1 LSRRRLALA
10 AVAPLLAAG
19 LCGCISVLPK
29 SDPDQLYSFGHAV
42 SAAAPE
48 AAPAAPPAA
57 PEVGVLLAAVNFPR
71 AATGDQILTMTG
83 PQSAY
88 IAESRW
94 VGPAAVLFREAVERR
109 FEADSRNARLL
120 RRGELG
126 QARMVMRIN
135 VRDFEAVYANGP
147 ETIPTVVVS
156 LTARLTRTDGTS
168 LVERSFDVRRPAGD
182 NRVSAI
188 VEAFDA
194 AVNQVLGE
202 LVTWTDQAAAALPP
216 EAPVVQPAARRSTT
230 TTSTTTTESALR
242 PAPR

>member
-1 LSRRRLALA
+1 MSRRRLALA

-42 SAAAPE
+42 PAAAAE
-48 AAPAAPPAA
+48 AAPAAAA
-57 PEVGVLLAAVNFPR
+57 VPEVGVLLAAVNFPR

-126 QARMVMRIN
+126 QARMVMRLN
-135 VRDFEAVYANGP
+135 VRDFAAVYANGP

-156 LTARLTRTDGTS
+156 LTARLTRTDGAS

-182 NRVSAI
+182 NRVGAI

-194 AVNQVLGE
+194 AVEEVLGE

-216 EAPVVQPAARRSTT
+216 EAPVAVPAAARRSTT
-230 TTSTTTTESALR
+230 TSTTSTTIEPVR